1 MTESISLL
9 QALGAKMNYLDQR
22 QKVLAQ
28 NIANADTPM
37 YRPSDM
43 KKTDFG
49 RVLRNVTGERTIRVE
64 NTNAKHMPPASE
76 AAVNDPKQGKSKDMY
91 EVAPDN
97 NGVILEEQMLKA
109 NQTNMDYN
117 LMLNVYAKNMGMLRT
132 AITSGGRN

>member
-28 NIANADTPM
+28 NIANSDTPR
-37 YRPSDM
+37 YQPSDM
-43 KKTDFG
+43 KKVDFG
-49 RVLRNVTGERTIRVE
+49 RVLRDVTGDRTIRVE
-64 NTNAKHMPPASE
+64 NTNPNHMPPASE
-76 AAVNDPKQGKSKDMY
+76 AAVHKPKQGKSKEVY
-91 EVAPDN
+91 EVAPDK

-109 NQTNMDYN
+109 SETNMNYN

-132 AITSGGRN
+132 AITTGRN